1 MKVIQIGKIKK
12 ILKNN
17 KFLFIAIIALLIV
30 VLYYYFFHKQ
40 ENFDGSS
47 TNNVFSKLA
56 CITGTDN
63 NEYVFKVDNSLNI
76 KNAKTLHSLVDN
88 YKKGDSTIKQIQKSD
103 FLDSGDSVPCD
114 EANFSTY
121 YVKKL
126 RNPNSKTK
134 TLFNKFN
141 SKWQNQECTVSDI
154 KDESHWC
161 NKVYN
166 AINNNTKLC
175 DTSDP
180 KNNPPKYCNDFKDV
194 KTFASSSDTTI
205 GPIINNLKA
214 SGRSCPNQCTVKSGK
229 IPNSYIDPITGKLVC
244 LTDSGLVDGKC
255 AGTQLF
261 TISNGKIVDSYRKGC
276 KRCASRASTQEE
288 KDALAAIPDNI
299 WSFNKCV
306 EGCAI

>member
-1 MKVIQIGKIKK
+1 MKIIQIQN
-12 ILKNN
+12 ILKKN
-17 KFLFIAIIALLIV
+17 KFLFVAIIALLIV
-30 VLYYYFFHKQ
+30 VLYYYFFHKI
-40 ENFDGSS
+40 ENFDGAA

-56 CITGTDN
+56 CIIDGSGT
-63 NEYVFKVDNSLNI
+63 EHVFKVDNSLNI
-76 KNAKTLHSLVDN
+76 KNAKTLHSLVN
-88 YKKGDSTIKQIQKSD
+88 KYKKGDTTINQIKKSD

-134 TLFNKFN
+134 ALFNTFN
-141 SKWQNQECTVSDI
+141 SSWQNQECTVSDI
-154 KDESHWC
+154 KNTNHWC

-166 AINNNTKLC
+166 AINNNPKLC

-194 KTFASSSDTTI
+194 KTFAESSDTTQ

-214 SGRSCPNQCTVKSGK
+214 SGRSCPDQCTVKSGK
-229 IPNSYIDPITGKLVC
+229 IPNSYTDPVTGKLVC
-244 LTDSGLVDGKC
+244 LTDSGLVDNKC

-261 TISNGKIVDSYRKGC
+261 TITNGKIVDSYSKGC
-276 KRCASRASTQEE
+276 KRCASRPSTIEE
-288 KDALAAIPDNI
+288 KSALAAIPDNI
-299 WSFNKCV
+299 WSFNKCI